1 MRKIAVITG
10 TRAEYGI
17 LKPVLEKI
25 LASKKLEL
33 SLIVTGMHLM
43 PEYGFTVREIEK
55 DGIPIA
61 ARLEMILSSDE
72 MAAMGKSLGIG
83 ITGLIQELEH
93 IHPDVVLVLGD
104 RIEAFAGATAGLFQ
118 GAVVAHIHGGET
130 TEGGLDEYMRHAI
143 TKISHIHFPATPL
156 SRKRILDMGENPDF
170 VYCVGTPGLDAL
182 LQFPKYTSRVL
193 ENKLGVKI
201 PTKFALF
208 IQHPISTHPKTAA
221 KEIKESLAVLDEQ
234 NLPTFAIYPNAD
246 AGSREMVHV
255 IKEYEKKEWLTT
267 FLNLPRELYCN
278 LLQRALVLIGNSSSG
293 MIDSPAYG
301 VPVINIGERQKGRER
316 GDNVIDVEPKRA
328 QIKKALQTV
337 LTDTDFIEKASKTE
351 NPYGDGKASDR
362 ICRTIENVDFK
373 KAKREKWFV
382 PS

>member
-246 AGSREMVHV
+246 AGSRDSGASSDEIALAGRGFSEQVER
-255 IKEYEKKEWLTT
+255 EYEEQESLD
-267 FLNLPRELYCN
+267 FGPVDEMEG
-278 LLQRALVLIGNSSSG
+278 LL
-293 MIDSPAYG
+293 
-301 VPVINIGERQKGRER
+301 VPVSELGEFLGAIGAEIGPEA
-316 GDNVIDVEPKRA
+316 E
-328 QIKKALQTV
+328 
-337 LTDTDFIEKASKTE
+337 
-351 NPYGDGKASDR
+351 
-362 ICRTIENVDFK
+362 
-373 KAKREKWFV
+373 
-382 PS
+382 